1 LAIKDNDITLIKN
14 IEDFGDAIVK
24 QNLSQTFAISQDTKE
39 NEKITEMLL
48 KEINDENNEITDV

>member
-14 IEDFGDAIVK
+14 IEDFGEAIAK
-24 QNLSQTFAISQDTKE
+24 QNLSQTFAISQDTQEKE
-39 NEKITEMLL
+39 QVTEMFL